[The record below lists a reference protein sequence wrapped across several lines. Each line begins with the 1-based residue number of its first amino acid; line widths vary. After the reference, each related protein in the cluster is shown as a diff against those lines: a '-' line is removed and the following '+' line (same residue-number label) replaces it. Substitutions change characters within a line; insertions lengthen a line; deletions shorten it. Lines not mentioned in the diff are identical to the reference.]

1 MHDQGGR
8 GQEHRRCCG
17 ETYDHDTADDPPAEG
32 EEEEEVE
39 TDQLVG
45 VDEKDIE

>member
-1 MHDQGGR
+1 MIREAVAKSTGDAG
-8 GQEHRRCCG
+8 G